1 MQETKADF
9 TMTFRQ
15 LGDLPLFEGNDSLI
29 IHDSL
34 WALQQLKTHPRFYT
48 WLNLY
53 RQRLLKHGVDDNDE
67 SRKRRT
73 RGASV

>member
-15 LGDLPLFEGNDSLI
+15 LGELPLLRGNDSLVI
-29 IHDSL
+29 PDHL
-34 WALQQLKTHPRFYT
+34 WALQQLKTHRRIHH

-53 RQRLLKHGVDDNDE
+53 KQRLLKHGVEDNDE
-67 SRKRRT
+67 SRKQRT
-73 RGASV
+73 RGANA